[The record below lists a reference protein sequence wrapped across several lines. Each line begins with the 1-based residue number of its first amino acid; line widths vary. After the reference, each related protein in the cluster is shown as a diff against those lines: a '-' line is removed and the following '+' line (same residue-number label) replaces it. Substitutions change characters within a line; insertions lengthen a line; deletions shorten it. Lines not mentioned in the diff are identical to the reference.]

1 MSFEVG
7 WDTRQLSR
15 AGPPFFGGFHWWA
28 GARIRSLVPPC
39 YGRTSQ
45 ESFEKMVKDFGQWKV
60 TWLIDDGGKGRRR
73 RRATFDQT
81 VIRGSE
87 PHDMIRRGNIC
98 STWRASDSNPKQGQN
113 SKTAGRVGQ
122 TFSVNR
128 LADGPC
134 RQSSFLSVQWR
145 LFVRKNLPHDISR
158 ELSSTYRRKQ
168 TLALRGRN
176 Q

>member
-1 MSFEVG
+1 
-7 WDTRQLSR
+7 
-15 AGPPFFGGFHWWA
+15 
-28 GARIRSLVPPC
+28 
-39 YGRTSQ
+39 
-45 ESFEKMVKDFGQWKV
+45 MVKDFGQWKV

-134 RQSSFLSVQWR
+134 RQSSFLSSMVDCSSEKTYLTTSVVNYHQLTEGNRHWHCGDATSEGILR
-145 LFVRKNLPHDISR
+145 SRRVKVRFTASR
-158 ELSSTYRRKQ
+158 VFLDAVFIGADAR
-168 TLALRGRN
+168 
-176 Q
+176 